1 MIAPVVG
8 ASLVVW
14 LPIQYI
20 LLIDVIG
27 AVAAC
32 LTLLCV
38 QIPSLQKR
46 KFFQI
51 SKRTDGMLA
60 YLAAYN
66 GHFAFI
72 RMLTLVTFVLM
83 PVFTLFPFMTL
94 LHFNGNILQMGVVE
108 MGWGSGALL
117 GGLVLACKALKSKQT
132 LVMHTAYVILGLYLI
147 SASYLPSSAFIGF
160 VCLTFTGGIAYS
172 IYHALSSLLFSRT
185 WLRTC
190 LDGLFLSSLV

>member
-1 MIAPVVG
+1 MGI
-8 ASLVVW
+8 
-14 LPIQYI
+14 LP
-20 LLIDVIG
+20 LFV
-27 AVAAC
+27 C
-32 LTLLCV
+32 
-38 QIPSLQKR
+38 
-46 KFFQI
+46 F
-51 SKRTDGMLA
+51 
-60 YLAAYN
+60 
-66 GHFAFI
+66 
-72 RMLTLVTFVLM
+72 TLVTFVLM

-172 IYHALSSLLFSRT
+172 IYHALFIAIIQQNLASDMLGRTFSLIFSLSTFPSMLGIVASGYWVEAWVSSIKQ
-185 WLRTC
+185 
-190 LDGLFLSSLV
+190 LDNYA

>member
-1 MIAPVVG
+1 
-8 ASLVVW
+8 
-14 LPIQYI
+14 
-20 LLIDVIG
+20 
-27 AVAAC
+27 
-32 LTLLCV
+32 
-38 QIPSLQKR
+38 
-46 KFFQI
+46 
-51 SKRTDGMLA
+51 MLA

-72 RMLTLVTFVLM
+72 RMLYAGDFC
-83 PVFTLFPFMTL
+83 PYACFTLFPFMTL

-172 IYHALSSLLFSRT
+172 IYHALFIAIIQQNLASDMLGRT
-185 WLRTC
+185 
-190 LDGLFLSSLV
+190 FLSSLV

>member
-1 MIAPVVG
+1 MIEEIKFAPT
-8 ASLVVW
+8 
-14 LPIQYI
+14 PIRKI
-20 LLIDVIG
+20 THPLIIKTDVIPH
-27 AVAAC
+27 AS
-32 LTLLCV
+32 T
-38 QIPSLQKR
+38 Q
-46 KFFQI
+46 
-51 SKRTDGMLA
+51 
-60 YLAAYN
+60 Y
-66 GHFAFI
+66 
-72 RMLTLVTFVLM
+72 

-172 IYHALSSLLFSRT
+172 IYHALFIAIIQQNLASDMLGRTFSLIFS
-185 WLRTC
+185 
-190 LDGLFLSSLV
+190 LSTFPSMLGIVASGYWVERYSN